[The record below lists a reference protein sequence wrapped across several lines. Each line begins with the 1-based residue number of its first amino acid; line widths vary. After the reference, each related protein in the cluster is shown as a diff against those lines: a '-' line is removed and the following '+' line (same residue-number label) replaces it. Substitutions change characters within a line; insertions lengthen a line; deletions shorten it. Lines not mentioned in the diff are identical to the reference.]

1 MGMWTSIAVI
11 AIVAIVCQAVS
22 KIFGG
27 GRGSTKRSPAL
38 QEDFSKL
45 EGDLE
50 DAIDRIIVLEKIV
63 TDGKHSL
70 RRDIDDL
77 AG

>member
-1 MGMWTSIAVI
+1 MSMWTSIAVI
-11 AIVAIVCQAVS
+11 AIVAIVCQAIS
-22 KIFGG
+22 RIFGG
-27 GRGSTKRSPAL
+27 GRGTKRSRAL

>member
-1 MGMWTSIAVI
+1 MGMWTSIALI
-11 AIVAIVCQAVS
+11 AIVAIVSQSVMRLY
-22 KIFGG
+22 GGQG
-27 GRGSTKRSPAL
+27 GRKQTRGL
-38 QEDFSKL
+38 QEDLSRL

-70 RRDIDDL
+70 SRDIDNL